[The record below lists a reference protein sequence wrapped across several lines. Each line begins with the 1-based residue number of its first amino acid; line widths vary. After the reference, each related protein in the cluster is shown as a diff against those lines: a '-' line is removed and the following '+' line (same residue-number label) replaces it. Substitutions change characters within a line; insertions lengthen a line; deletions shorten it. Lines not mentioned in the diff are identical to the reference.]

1 MSGVFDNTHQ
11 YKRTSTKS
19 TIDLVFFST
28 MINESEAL
36 IHFIMVTKHHRISD
50 IVTGNPNN
58 VHLLLASTQ
67 QVKPYPFTCQLQWMW
82 HSRNCIG
89 YHIHAFNTSLFIQD
103 ELQMQSSTNFFWQQ
117 KHSLSSFTNRL
128 LVIQEDPFL
137 AHYSTLLNDAQTS
150 PMTDIT
156 LSPATTF
163 MRLVIA
169 NIATNS

>member
-1 MSGVFDNTHQ
+1 MSCAFDNRHQ

-28 MINESEAL
+28 MINGQRPWSSDKTSPYYWHCYMEAKQCAPPSGKHSTSQAIS
-36 IHFIMVTKHHRISD
+36 IHLSTAMNVTFTQWHWLPHPCIQHRI
-50 IVTGNPNN
+50 
-58 VHLLLASTQ
+58 VHS
-67 QVKPYPFTCQLQWMW
+67 WW
-82 HSRNCIG
+82 
-89 YHIHAFNTSLFIQD
+89 
-103 ELQMQSSTNFFWQQ
+103 LQMKSSTNFFWQQ

-137 AHYSTLLNDAQTS
+137 AHYSTLLNNALTGS
-150 PMTDIT
+150 RVPV
-156 LSPATTF
+156 TTF